1 MRGGVSPLPDGPAR
15 PWRFPGRGRGGGGPG
30 RPRQVLVPTG
40 MEAAPAR
47 YQARYQ
53 RLRGSDSDG
62 EEAVE
67 LRSGPGRSSLQVL
80 LHQHHW
86 ETCARISAA
95 LVLLAL
101 ALALAFSQMTSGG
114 SSRLGGTQAH
124 RQGDGAGQMGAQE
137 EPGDIPSAAHMHAP
151 GVYHHAALIT
161 SSKTCSRLGKDLLVA
176 GGNVVDAGIAAALCL
191 GLVHPHAGGLGGVF
205 SALLH
210 NASSGR
216 TVALNAIPRRG
227 FSRRYGLPVALPGL
241 HLLHR
246 HYGRLAWPRLL
257 EGPATLA
264 QRGVRVG
271 RELAAALRESAGAVK
286 ASGLCSLFCDGAG
299 ELKGQGALVT
309 HPRLAALLRAVAS
322 GDDALPRA
330 LAPDLPPAEREPFLQ
345 AMGDLGLELQSP
357 LAMRLGNTW
366 LHGAPAPTAG
376 SLLAS
381 VLEEV
386 RAARPGDAPD
396 PCLRA
401 LSAARRG
408 FSRGLVGAGP
418 SPRPPRPGRGPSP
431 VGSHLAVADS
441 QGNVLLLSASL
452 NSSFG
457 SKFLAPA
464 SGIVLSDLTA
474 PAGPGLLSW
483 ACPVVL
489 SLGEEG
495 TVVGL
500 GATGGSAAPL
510 ALAQAIINQVY
521 LGQPLQEALESPWL
535 QLRGGGDGASQ
546 GCGPGTPSN
555 RSRGE
560 WAGGGPQ
567 AGPWVLQVASQ
578 GEHARALAAPAACCH
593 HEGY

>member
-1 MRGGVSPLPDGPAR
+1 
-15 PWRFPGRGRGGGGPG
+15 
-30 RPRQVLVPTG
+30 
-40 MEAAPAR
+40 MEAAAPAR

-53 RLRGSDSDG
+53 RLRDSDSDG

-67 LRSGPGRSSLQVL
+67 LRTGPGRSPLQAL
-80 LHQHHW
+80 LHQHHR
-86 ETCARISAA
+86 ETCARISSA

-101 ALALAFSQMTSGG
+101 ALALAFYQLTSGG
-114 SSRLGGTQAH
+114 SSRLGGAQAH
-124 RQGDGAGQMGAQE
+124 RQDGGAGQMGAQE
-137 EPGDIPSAAHMHAP
+137 QPGDVPPAAHMHAR
-151 GVYHHAALIT
+151 GVYHHATLIT

-191 GLVHPHAGGLGGVF
+191 GLVHPHAAGLGGVF

-216 TVALNAIPRRG
+216 TVALNAVPHRG

-246 HYGRLAWPRLL
+246 HFGRLAWPRLL
-257 EGPATLA
+257 EGPAVLA
-264 QRGVRVG
+264 QRGVRVD
-271 RELAAALRESAGAVK
+271 RELAAALQESAGAVK

-309 HPRLAALLRAVAS
+309 QPRLAALLRAVAS
-322 GDDALPRA
+322 GDEALPRA

-357 LAMRLGNTW
+357 LAMQLGDTW
-366 LHGAPAPTAG
+366 LHGAPAPAAG

-386 RAARPGDAPD
+386 RAAEPRAAPE

-401 LSAARRG
+401 LSAAWRG
-408 FSRGLVGAGP
+408 YSRALGGAVAGA
-418 SPRPPRPGRGPSP
+418 PSP

-457 SKFLAPA
+457 SRFLAPA

-489 SLGEEG
+489 SRGEEG

-535 QLRGGGDGASQ
+535 QLRGGRDGASQ
-546 GCGPGTPSN
+546 GCGPGTLSN
-555 RSRGE
+555 LSSGE
-560 WAGGGPQ
+560 WAGGAPQ

-578 GEHARALAAPAACCH
+578 GEHARAFAAPAACCH